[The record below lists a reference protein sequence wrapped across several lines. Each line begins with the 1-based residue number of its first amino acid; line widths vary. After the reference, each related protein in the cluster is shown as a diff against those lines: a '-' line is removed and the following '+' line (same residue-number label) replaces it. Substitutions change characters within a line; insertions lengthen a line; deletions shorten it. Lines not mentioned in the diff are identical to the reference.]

1 MAHKNRPAPRM
12 CGVASLALEV
22 VFCAVLVTEGLLS
35 DIPCLICTE
44 GALNGTRFEVPAD
57 GLNIGRS
64 DENHIVIPDDDVS
77 RFHAR
82 ILYDNGALW
91 LQDSGSRNGVF
102 VDDSRVTGHKALKV
116 GHRIKIADHLFEV
129 VWQAD
134 LDKQAES
141 PNHDDNKT
149 SNKPWFWPFS

>member
-1 MAHKNRPAPRM
+1 M
-12 CGVASLALEV
+12 
-22 VFCAVLVTEGLLS
+22 S

-44 GALNGTRFEVPAD
+44 GALKGTRYDVPAA

-64 DENHIVIPDDDVS
+64 DENHIVIADDDVS

-102 VDDSRVTGHKALKV
+102 VNDNRVTGHKALKV
-116 GHRIKIADHLFEV
+116 GHKIKIADHLFEV

-134 LDKQAES
+134 LTQKKETDDEAERK
-141 PNHDDNKT
+141 PQ
-149 SNKPWFWPFS
+149 NKPWFWPFS